1 MVFRFKTFFLA
12 AALIFLSS
20 CRYNADLYDRATAE
34 IDSIPPTVSSVR
46 PADGTAGRGI
56 TSPITIYFSE
66 LMMNSSLTAETIIV
80 ADDSGTVEGRLE
92 ITENAGNTYTIV
104 RFYPATDYNSATSG
118 ETFTWS
124 TDYELTV
131 TTDARDFYGN
141 SLESERIIS
150 FSTAPGL
157 LLVSSSPADG
167 DIGVSGDTS
176 VVLNFNDPVDTGS
189 GWTLDIN
196 GTEYSSSSSEAVW
209 NSDNTVLTITP
220 ASDFTGGSTVT
231 VDNFSAFVSAGGGAP
246 MPSSPITFDIE

>member
-104 RFYPATDYNSATSG
+104 RFYPATNYNSSTSG

-124 TDYELTV
+124 TDYDLTV
-131 TTDARDFYGN
+131 TSDARDFYGN

-150 FSTAPGL
+150 FSTAAGL
-157 LLVSSSPADG
+157 LLVSSSPAHG
-167 DIGVSGDTS
+167 ESGVVADTS
-176 VVLNFNDPVDTGS
+176 LVFNFNDSVDVDS
-189 GWTLDIN
+189 GWSVDVN
-196 GTEYSSSSSEAVW
+196 GTSYDNTSTGVSWSS
-209 NSDNTVLTITP
+209 NDTVLTISPSP
-220 ASDFTGGSTVT
+220 AFTAASTVT
-231 VDNFSAFVSAGGGAP
+231 VDNFTAFVSAVGGAP
-246 MPSSPITFDIE
+246 MLSSTITFIIE